1 MDFLKIKVAIEE
13 GSIGVPQFQRG
24 FVWDLK
30 KSAALLDSVIKEYPI
45 GSITLWK
52 TTENL
57 PTLRTIGNLKFTK
70 AKPGTQI
77 YHIIDGQQ
85 RVTSLYAILEGVK
98 IANKNGKTT
107 NYGNVYVDLDANLN
121 EKIVVLD
128 KERRPEGEVKRYI
141 KLHELLEQKFS
152 LIKEYTEQKQ
162 EKIQQYRDNIRIFN
176 LPEIELSSD
185 ADIDFVIEVFTR
197 LNTSGTSLSPFE
209 VMTAKTYDEE
219 RDFDLSKKYKKLSA
233 DLGDWKIP
241 SSTVLQVISIFLS
254 DKDELRQCSRKAIF
268 LLEKDAFI
276 NMWDDAVRCI
286 ETTIDFFKS
295 HYNILISKILPYDGL
310 IVVFAYYF
318 FQKGKGTDA
327 PTSKEAEYLKE
338 LFWRIAIAER
348 YKEGLESKISHDV
361 DRVDDILEGKRPSY
375 DWSVDTSPQRI
386 IDDGAFKTSRS
397 FIKTILAVYA
407 AQYPK
412 NFKSGGNITLDKKPL
427 DKKNK
432 INYHHFFPKIFLEKQ
447 KEDPFRIDHILNI
460 TIITERLNKSDINKR
475 APSDYLS
482 AFEKEN
488 PNLKTHLKTHL
499 INWDEDKVLNDDY
512 NIFFNNRAKRISE
525 ELKELIKVDGD

>member
-128 KERRPEGEVKRYI
+128 KERRPEVGVKRYI

-209 VMTAKTYDEE
+209 IMVAKTYDEE
-219 RDFDLSKKYKKLSA
+219 RDFDLSKKYKNLTSE
-233 DLGDWKIP
+233 LGDWKIP
-241 SSTVLQVISIFLS
+241 SSTVLQVISIFL
-254 DKDELRQCSRKAIF
+254 DEQKHCSKKAIF
-268 LLEKDAFI
+268 SLDKNDFI
-276 NMWDDAVRCI
+276 NIWDDAVLCI
-286 ETTIDFFKS
+286 KTTIDFFKS
-295 HYNILISKILPYDGL
+295 HYSISSSKLLAYDGL

-318 FQKGKGTDA
+318 LKKGKGITA
-327 PTSKEAEYLKE
+327 PTGKDADYLKE
-338 LFWRIAIAER
+338 LFWRISIAER
-348 YKEGLESKISHDV
+348 YKDGLESKISQDV
-361 DRVDDILEGKRPSY
+361 RRVDEIMNGDRPYY
-375 DWSVDTSPQRI
+375 DWSVDTTPDRI
-386 IDDGAFKTSRS
+386 KADGAFSTGRS

-407 AQYPK
+407 AQRPK
-412 NFKSGGNITLDKKPL
+412 DFKSGGDVALDKSNL
-427 DKKNK
+427 DRKNSR
-432 INYHHFFPKIFLEKQ
+432 NYHHFFPKKFL
-447 KEDPFRIDHILNI
+447 KENKVSNHPADHILNI
-460 TIITERLNKSDINKR
+460 TMITDRTNKSDINED
-475 APSDYLS
+475 APSIYLP
-482 AFEKEN
+482 KLKNGN
-488 PNLKTHLKTHL
+488 PNLTKQLSNNHL
-499 INWDEDKVLNDDY
+499 IDVDGGEVLKDNYDK
-512 NIFFNNRAKRISE
+512 FFNNRAERVSE
-525 ELKELIKVDGD
+525 ELKKLIGENKD